1 MQSLAAL
8 QFGIAPALAS
18 ALLHALWQDALLGV
32 IAWAVLAAMS
42 RSSAS
47 LRHAAAMGFLLA
59 MVIAPVSSFPQ
70 LWHVP
75 ATVTDSG
82 SLTAVAA
89 PQVIQ
94 AGRVI
99 EHQSSPLAIVLTLL
113 WLTGVA
119 AMLLRHLGG
128 WRLVASLEKQP
139 FERLPADWQR
149 RVDSLCAAMRIGRDV
164 SVRLSKDVVGPF
176 TARLF
181 RPVIWLP
188 LSLITQLPREQ
199 VEALLAHEL
208 AHVARMDWLWNGLQC
223 VVESLL
229 FFHPAAWWLGRRI
242 RIEREHACDDL
253 AVTACGDA
261 IALAEALAQ
270 LERQRQP
277 APRLVLAAHGGSLM
291 QRITRLISGPPSR
304 GRWGTRA
311 GIAVVLITGT
321 VLVAQLGIAG
331 NTRPGVRIRST
342 TDGPL
347 RPGDMREVSA
357 HGIDGDRYYR
367 VDVDANGYVTEVFK
381 RDGTPQPVDAG
392 VRRWADDMVAV
403 GVPPPPPPPPLPPMA
418 AMPPLPPP
426 PPPPPEISDSAEF
439 QSLVRLVAADPGVIA
454 RLGTPVAM
462 ASKAVQGRIDIDAN
476 EATTSSSNGR
486 TFVHADPKADGDADV
501 RFDLTGP
508 KGRATVHVD
517 AELKRGTWST
527 KTIELQGPA
536 R

>member
-1 MQSLAAL
+1 M
-8 QFGIAPALAS
+8 
-18 ALLHALWQDALLGV
+18 
-32 IAWAVLAAMS
+32 
-42 RSSAS
+42 
-47 LRHAAAMGFLLA
+47 
-59 MVIAPVSSFPQ
+59 
-70 LWHVP
+70 
-75 ATVTDSG
+75 
-82 SLTAVAA
+82 AA
-89 PQVIQ
+89 PQVTTE
-94 AGRVI
+94 GRLVQH
-99 EHQSSPLAIVLTLL
+99 ESSPVAIVLTLL

-128 WRLVASLEKQP
+128 WRLVVALEKHP
-139 FERLPADWQR
+139 FERLPPEWQR
-149 RVDSLCAAMRIGRDV
+149 RADSLCAAMRIGRDV

-208 AHVARMDWLWNGLQC
+208 AHVARMDWFWNGLQC

-253 AVTACGDA
+253 AVVACGDA

-311 GIAVVLITGT
+311 GIAVVLVAGT
-321 VLVAQLGIAG
+321 LLVVQLGAAG
-331 NTRPGVRIRST
+331 NARPGVRIRST
-342 TDGPL
+342 TDGVL
-347 RPGDMREVSA
+347 RPGDMREISA
-357 HGIDGDRYYR
+357 HGLDGDRYYR
-367 VDVDANGYVTEVFK
+367 ADVDADGHVTEVFK
-381 RDGTPQPVDAG
+381 RDGAPRPVDAG
-392 VRRWADDMVAV
+392 VRRWAADIVRL
-403 GVPPPPPPPPLPPMA
+403 GVPPPPPLPPLPP
-418 AMPPLPPP
+418 MPPMPPAP
-426 PPPPPEISDSAEF
+426 PAPPEISDSAEF
-439 QSLVRLVAADPGVIA
+439 QSLVRLAAADPRVIA

-462 ASKAVQGRIDIDAN
+462 ASKALHGRIDIDAN
-476 EATTSSSNGR
+476 EATTTASNGR
-486 TFVHADPKADGDADV
+486 TFIHVDPAANGDADV
-501 RFDLTGP
+501 SFDLAGP

-517 AELKRGTWST
+517 ARLEHGAWTTRTL
-527 KTIELQGPA
+527 ELQPPA

>member
-1 MQSLAAL
+1 MESLAAL
-8 QFGIAPALAS
+8 QFGLAPALAS
-18 ALLHALWQDALLGV
+18 ALLHALWQDALLGLV
-32 IAWAVLAAMS
+32 AWAVLAAMS
-42 RSSAS
+42 RSSAAH
-47 LRHAAAMGFLLA
+47 RHAVGMGFLLA
-59 MVIAPVSSFPQ
+59 MVIVPASSFAHFWQ
-70 LWHVP
+70 VP
-75 ATVTDSG
+75 ATVSG
-82 SLTAVAA
+82 GGLLATMTA
-89 PQVIQ
+89 PQVAT
-94 AGRVI
+94 AGRMY
-99 EHQSSPLAIVLTLL
+99 EHQSSPVAIVLTLL

-128 WRLVASLEKQP
+128 WRLVSALEKHP
-139 FERLPADWQR
+139 FERLPAEWQR

-188 LSLITQLPREQ
+188 LSLMTQLPREQ

-242 RIEREHACDDL
+242 RTEREHACDDL

-270 LERQRQP
+270 LERQRHP

-311 GIAVVLITGT
+311 GIAVVLVAGT
-321 VLVAQLGIAG
+321 LLVVQLGVAG
-331 NTRPGVRIRST
+331 NARPGVRIRST
-342 TDGPL
+342 TDGVL
-347 RPGDMREVSA
+347 RPGDMREISA
-357 HGIDGDRYYR
+357 QGLDGDRYYR
-367 VDVDANGYVTEVFK
+367 ADVDADGHVTEVFK
-381 RDGTPQPVDAG
+381 RDGAPRPVDAG
-392 VRRWADDMVAV
+392 VRRWVADIVRL
-403 GVPPPPPPPPLPPMA
+403 GVPPPPPLPPM
-418 AMPPLPPP
+418 PPAPPA
-426 PPPPPEISDSAEF
+426 PPEISDSAEF
-439 QSLVRLVAADPGVIA
+439 QSLFRLTAADPVVIA

-462 ASKAVQGRIDIDAN
+462 ASKAVHGRIEMDAD
-476 EATTSSSNGR
+476 EATTTTSNGR
-486 TFVHADPKADGDADV
+486 TLTHVDPTAKGDADV
-501 RFDLTGP
+501 RFDVIGP
-508 KGRATVHVD
+508 KGRATVHVV
-517 AELKRGTWST
+517 AELKQGAWSM
-527 KTIELQGPA
+527 KTIDLQGPA